1 MFVRKKN
8 HHMGYSMVIAG
19 GFFAIIMTGAI
30 LLTLPISSKAGTFT
44 PFVDCLFTATSAS
57 CVTGLIPFDTAT
69 HWTIFGQIV
78 IISMIQIGGLGFMT
92 ISMIFMFLFRR
103 KVGLRTRT
111 LLKESANV
119 MYIGGVVR
127 LAKMILRRTLIFE
140 GIGAI
145 LLASQFIPDIG
156 WKMGIYYGIFHSI
169 SAFCNAGFDLM
180 GIYFGPSSSIVHYQ
194 TNPVVCLTICALIVI
209 GGLGFLV
216 WDDITR
222 NRFRFKKF
230 RLHTKVVLTATA
242 ILIVAGAALFFV
254 LEYNNTFAGKT
265 VAEKALMAVFQ
276 SVTPRTAGFNSVDQG
291 SLTEGSKMLTM
302 FLMFVGGSSGSTAGG
317 IKTTTMVLIILMVL
331 SIISNE
337 RHAHIFGRR
346 IDTDTT
352 KRAATIF
359 ALNASLITLGTFL
372 ICCTSNFSL
381 EDVVF
386 EAFSAMG
393 TVGLT
398 VGVSGAC
405 NAFAKIILTLLMYF
419 GRVGSLSFA
428 LIFTEKKT
436 SRELEYPEEA
446 LMIG

>member
-1 MFVRKKN
+1 
-8 HHMGYSMVIAG
+8 
-19 GFFAIIMTGAI
+19 
-30 LLTLPISSKAGTFT
+30 
-44 PFVDCLFTATSAS
+44 
-57 CVTGLIPFDTAT
+57 
-69 HWTIFGQIV
+69 
-78 IISMIQIGGLGFMT
+78 
-92 ISMIFMFLFRR
+92 
-103 KVGLRTRT
+103 
-111 LLKESANV
+111 

-242 ILIVAGAALFFV
+242 ILIVVGAALFFV

-317 IKTTTMVLIILMVL
+317 IKTTTMWTIIAFVMLIICFTRCKETVDIAKKVKTEKVPVGKNVKALVTNKYFWSVLILWTVTCV
-331 SIISNE
+331 
-337 RHAHIFGRR
+337 HGGR
-346 IDTDTT
+346 
-352 KRAATIF
+352 AY
-359 ALNASLITLGTFL
+359 
-372 ICCTSNFSL
+372 C
-381 EDVVF
+381 
-386 EAFSAMG
+386 
-393 TVGLT
+393 
-398 VGVSGAC
+398 
-405 NAFAKIILTLLMYF
+405 
-419 GRVGSLSFA
+419 
-428 LIFTEKKT
+428 
-436 SRELEYPEEA
+436 
-446 LMIG
+446 

>member
-1 MFVRKKN
+1 
-8 HHMGYSMVIAG
+8 
-19 GFFAIIMTGAI
+19 
-30 LLTLPISSKAGTFT
+30 
-44 PFVDCLFTATSAS
+44 
-57 CVTGLIPFDTAT
+57 
-69 HWTIFGQIV
+69 
-78 IISMIQIGGLGFMT
+78 
-92 ISMIFMFLFRR
+92 
-103 KVGLRTRT
+103 
-111 LLKESANV
+111 
-119 MYIGGVVR
+119 
-127 LAKMILRRTLIFE
+127 
-140 GIGAI
+140 
-145 LLASQFIPDIG
+145 
-156 WKMGIYYGIFHSI
+156 
-169 SAFCNAGFDLM
+169 
-180 GIYFGPSSSIVHYQ
+180 
-194 TNPVVCLTICALIVI
+194 
-209 GGLGFLV
+209 
-216 WDDITR
+216 
-222 NRFRFKKF
+222 
-230 RLHTKVVLTATA
+230 
-242 ILIVAGAALFFV
+242 
-254 LEYNNTFAGKT
+254 
-265 VAEKALMAVFQ
+265 
-276 SVTPRTAGFNSVDQG
+276 
-291 SLTEGSKMLTM
+291 
-302 FLMFVGGSSGSTAGG
+302 MFVGGSSGSTAGG

-359 ALNASLITLGTFL
+359 ALNVSLITLGTFL